1 MRAAHTWF
9 TLLALAGSVT
19 AQEIDAAALVTAP
32 GTVSVAADAKV
43 GYAVTQTF
51 RGGGI
56 EQRSHFA
63 VVGEDAET
71 FRVEHG
77 GPGIDAL
84 AATLPELQGARMAL
98 VVRKSDG
105 RVLEAWLG
113 KPGEALR
120 AIAIG
125 PAAPPR
131 TPPPAE
137 EGELKLPWDT
147 VPASIHKGPQGTQWI
162 GREGELEGVLLKRTQ
177 AGGGGYELTAPPQ
190 AGEQQLGGETL
201 ATRTLT
207 YSNGQVLVLADDPVV
222 EAFFPTG
229 VGGMLAM
236 RTPQVAVE
244 VSARSTQAQPTLR
257 WDDRAGDPPQRDR

>member
-1 MRAAHTWF
+1 MDEHTSRPALSVYAAGMRAAHTWF

-43 GYAVTQTF
+43 GYAITQTF

-125 PAAPPR
+125 PAAPPGSR
-131 TPPPAE
+131 GARMSTPATLPA
-137 EGELKLPWDT
+137 G
-147 VPASIHKGPQGTQWI
+147 
-162 GREGELEGVLLKRTQ
+162 
-177 AGGGGYELTAPPQ
+177 
-190 AGEQQLGGETL
+190 QLMT
-201 ATRTLT
+201 
-207 YSNGQVLVLADDPVV
+207 S
-222 EAFFPTG
+222 
-229 VGGMLAM
+229 
-236 RTPQVAVE
+236 
-244 VSARSTQAQPTLR
+244 STTNTTH
-257 WDDRAGDPPQRDR
+257 